1 MAKQK
6 HYSNLL
12 KISIFATGL
21 SGIVAEYIL
30 ATSASYFLGDSVFQ
44 WTMILSLMLFAMG
57 LGSRYSRWIVKNLI
71 ETYVVLEL
79 ILSLI
84 ATFSVILIYTFMTF
98 LAEIDLMIY
107 AMSMLLG
114 FLIGME
120 IPLVTRINSEYETL
134 NTNISG
140 MMEND

>member
-57 LGSRYSRWIVKNLI
+57 LGSRYSRWIVKN
-71 ETYVVLEL
+71 
-79 ILSLI
+79 
-84 ATFSVILIYTFMTF
+84 
-98 LAEIDLMIY
+98 
-107 AMSMLLG
+107 
-114 FLIGME
+114 
-120 IPLVTRINSEYETL
+120 
-134 NTNISG
+134 
-140 MMEND
+140 